1 MDSRELRTKSDK
13 GCVIRRMKYSQRRY
27 DDDLTPVEK
36 SVICVGDPKGVQFGK
51 VTEVSARVVEHRHIA
66 PYEQHL

>member
-1 MDSRELRTKSDK
+1 M
-13 GCVIRRMKYSQRRY
+13 IRRMKYSQRRY